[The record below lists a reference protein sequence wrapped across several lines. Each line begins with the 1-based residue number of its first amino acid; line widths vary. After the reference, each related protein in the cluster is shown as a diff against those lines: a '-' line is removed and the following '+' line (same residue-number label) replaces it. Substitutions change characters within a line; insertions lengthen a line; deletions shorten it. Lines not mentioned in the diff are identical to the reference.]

1 CSRRTCG
8 DVVCTLRHPAAG
20 PFLRPKARNTYQ
32 DDFETPGISPRNA
45 RLRKHRRHTPN
56 LRRKARGRPQIW
68 QRLCL
73 RDENFGLRAS
83 FTRFA
88 VVAMNSFS
96 SLKLKCQ
103 NLNSHARNGMPRCF
117 KSARAC
123 SSERAVVTIVTFIPL
138 SLSTFA

>member
-56 LRRKARGRPQIW
+56 LRRKARGRPQIL

-96 SLKLKCQ
+96 RKPQTLLLRRGTACPSASRAPELDRQTAQSSQSLRSFL
-103 NLNSHARNGMPRCF
+103 
-117 KSARAC
+117 
-123 SSERAVVTIVTFIPL
+123 
-138 SLSTFA
+138 